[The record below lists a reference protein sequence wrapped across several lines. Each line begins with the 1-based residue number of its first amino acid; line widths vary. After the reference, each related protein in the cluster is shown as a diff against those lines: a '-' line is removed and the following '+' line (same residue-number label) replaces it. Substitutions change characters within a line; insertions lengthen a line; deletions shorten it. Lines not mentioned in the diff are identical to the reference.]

1 MPTVSVIIP
10 TYNRAAVLPAA
21 IDSVLAQTHDDFELL
36 VVDDGSTDDT
46 EAIVTGYDD
55 DRVRYVAH
63 ETNRGA
69 NAARNTGI
77 DAADGRYV
85 AFLDSD
91 DRWAPTKLRRQLQRL
106 ERKGDGW
113 VAVYCGFDRDLGG
126 SSGRVKKAIAS
137 LLALSDDDVTM
148 EGGRELQAGILA
160 DEVETCAGS
169 TLLVERE
176 VAHSVGGF
184 DESLDRFQDPEFVLR
199 IADVGKIA
207 YVDEP
212 LVTLAS
218 VGSPAPDTVRKADE
232 AYLEKHAETVAAVE
246 DEGIDVTGIH
256 RFLLAKQYYAAGRPL
271 AGTRLMLNASVR
283 PRQYPGLLWAV
294 GRGIGRRRSVALS
307 IAVLAFAIVAFAGLV
322 LGSRRAAE

>member
-1 MPTVSVIIP
+1 MPTVSAIIP
-10 TYNRAAVLPAA
+10 TYNRADVLPAA
-21 IDSVLAQTHDDFELL
+21 IDSVLAQTHEDLELL

-46 EAIVTGYDD
+46 EAVVTGYDD

-69 NAARNTGI
+69 NVARNTGI
-77 DAADGRYV
+77 EEAKGTYV

-91 DRWAPTKLRRQLQRL
+91 DRWRPTKLQRQLDRL
-106 ERKGDGW
+106 DETDGDW
-113 VAVYCGFDRDLGG
+113 VAAYCGFERDLDGV
-126 SSGRVKKAIAS
+126 SGRLKKSVAS
-137 LLALSDDDVTM
+137 LLALGDDDVTL

-176 VAHSVGGF
+176 VARSLEGF

-218 VGSPAPDTVRKADE
+218 VGSPAPDTVRRADE
-232 AYLEKHAETVAAVE
+232 AYLEKHAETVAAAE
-246 DEGIDVTGIH
+246 DRGIDVTGIH
-256 RFLLAKQYYAAGRPL
+256 RFLLAKQYFAAGRPL
-271 AGTRLMLNASVR
+271 AGIRFLRNAQIR

-294 GRGIGRRRSVALS
+294 GRGSKRLTLVAAAMLT
-307 IAVLAFAIVAFAGLV
+307 LAGVAFGT
-322 LGSRRAAE
+322 RRVVK